1 MSKTIL
7 TPEAIKAMPH
17 DAYMSEPQLAFFR
30 HLLLVMQEQIIVNVA
45 ATEDHLRSNEKAA
58 DPADRASQEELDIT
72 ELRVRDRER
81 KLLKK
86 VTSALQRIEEKTY
99 GYCEETGEPIGI
111 ACLIARPTA
120 TLCVE
125 AQERHERRERQFAG

>member
-1 MSKTIL
+1 MSKPLL
-7 TPEAIKAMPH
+7 TAATIKAMPQ
-17 DAYMSEPQLAFFR
+17 DAYMSEQQLAFFQ
-30 HLLLVMQEQIIVNVA
+30 HLLLAMQEQIIANVA
-45 ATEDHLRSNEKAA
+45 ATEDHLRTNEEAA

-86 VTSALQRIEEKTY
+86 ITSALQRIEEKTY

-111 ACLIARPTA
+111 ARLIARPTA
-120 TLCVE
+120 TLCIE